1 MIELT
6 SEDKKFLEKFNQAK
20 VLNLSFTGLRSLKNL
35 PVIETLE
42 KLDLSDNNLN
52 GEDLN
57 QIYLAFKKIKVLLVA
72 NNAIKNPDHAAFLNK
87 CSNMKKLD
95 LSANP
100 ITEMQY
106 YRENVFEKL
115 GFLRG
120 LDGYDK
126 SDNEWSLQDGDEL
139 NKSDDSFE
147 NFC

>member
-1 MIELT
+1 MLQGINLVELT
-6 SEDKKFLEKFNQAK
+6 PEDKRFLEKFNQAK
-20 VLNLSFTGLRSLKNL
+20 VLNLSFTGLKSLKNL

-57 QIYLAFKKIKVLLVA
+57 QIYLAFKKIQVLLIA
-72 NNAIKNPDHAAFLNK
+72 NNSIKNPDYSAFLNK

-95 LSANP
+95 MSANP
-100 ITEMQY
+100 ITEEKF

-126 SDNEWSLQDGDEL
+126 SDNEWSLQDSEEE
-139 NKSDDSFE
+139 NKSD
-147 NFC
+147 

>member
-1 MIELT
+1 M
-6 SEDKKFLEKFNQAK
+6 
-20 VLNLSFTGLRSLKNL
+20 
-35 PVIETLE
+35 IETLE

-57 QIYLAFKKIKVLLVA
+57 QIYLAFKKIQVLLIA
-72 NNAIKNPDHAAFLNK
+72 NNSIKNPDYSAFLNK

-95 LSANP
+95 MSANP
-100 ITEMQY
+100 ITEEKF

-126 SDNEWSLQDGDEL
+126 SDNEWSLQDSEEE
-139 NKSDDSFE
+139 NKSDQSFE
-147 NFC
+147 QFCKEI